1 MTTLTAIFD
10 AATASEI
17 EDLINANPAP
27 DISVETLSA
36 IKTGTY
42 GKLGF
47 IKVKK
52 KKTISFRW
60 RPVLIAAACLALIA
74 AAFFVIPM
82 LRSNPPDI
90 PDDEPFYSAPYLT
103 YCFPM
108 SEGISSTAYTKV
120 SAPDAGSL
128 KILEVPDDEYVD
140 LYRRSPSDKTRRAF
154 KQVRRLPLEEAEKL
168 LYKGYVF
175 GGHSCYL
182 CTRDPEGVSFEGY
195 DRVGIEYLFRSDDI
209 INYNSTETGIP
220 FYAFFKEIG
229 KDDNVNIIFAKTY
242 VPAIYVS
249 GLDEYF
255 ERQRAYHRF

>member
-10 AATASEI
+10 SATALEL

-27 DISVETLSA
+27 KISAETLSA
-36 IKTGTY
+36 IKAGTY

-52 KKTISFRW
+52 KKTVSFRW

-82 LRSNPPDI
+82 FRTDPPDI
-90 PDDEPFYSAPYLT
+90 PDDEPFYSASFLSG
-103 YCFPM
+103 CFP
-108 SEGISSTAYTKV
+108 SYEGVPETACTKV
-120 SAPDAGSL
+120 IVPDAGSL
-128 KILEVPDDEYVD
+128 KMLEVPRDEYVD
-140 LYRRSPSDKTRRAF
+140 LYRRNTSDKTNIAF
-154 KQVRRLPLEEAEKL
+154 MRVRRLPLEEAEKL

-182 CTRDPEGVSFEGY
+182 CTRNPESVSFEGY
-195 DRVGIEYLFRSDDI
+195 DRVGIEYMFRSDAI
-209 INYNSTETGIP
+209 TYSETVETGIP
-220 FYAFFKEIG
+220 FYVFFKEIET
-229 KDDNVNIIFAKTY
+229 DDDGNLVFAKTY

-255 ERQRAYHRF
+255 ERQRERHPF